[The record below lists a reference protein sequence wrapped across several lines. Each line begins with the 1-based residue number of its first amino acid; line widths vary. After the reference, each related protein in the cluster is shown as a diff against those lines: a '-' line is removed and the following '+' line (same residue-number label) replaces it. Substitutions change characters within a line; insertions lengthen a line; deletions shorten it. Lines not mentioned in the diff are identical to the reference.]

1 MEVELG
7 KSEVPALAE
16 LKDLCRHECTAERYA
31 DTVRE
36 FGWSLEHV
44 LEDMK
49 TPEMCRRALEASAE
63 LGYGHLALLHHIPFA
78 EVCMEAIRDWYGEG
92 RADLYEVASAI
103 RPEVFDGK
111 MADFL
116 VAEDGRCLSL
126 LLVHLQTP
134 ELWRKCAEHNWMSFV
149 MIPWRERSLEA
160 CLTAYLN
167 YPGMIHAHPHVVPQ
181 PVDSYCNVYSLCRLM
196 EQMTGGKFT
205 YGQMADFYGGK
216 PMAVKC
222 IEVPDGFLKDRE
234 VTFDRQKETFRIAP
248 LSQRQE
254 QKERQ
259 EPERNDAPKRRN
271 GMKI

>member
-49 TPEMCRRALEASAE
+49 TPEMCRRALEA
-63 LGYGHLALLHHIPFA
+63 
-78 EVCMEAIRDWYGEG
+78 
-92 RADLYEVASAI
+92 
-103 RPEVFDGK
+103 
-111 MADFL
+111 
-116 VAEDGRCLSL
+116 
-126 LLVHLQTP
+126 
-134 ELWRKCAEHNWMSFV
+134 
-149 MIPWRERSLEA
+149 

-181 PVDSYCNVYSLCRLM
+181 PVDSYYNVYSLCRLM
-196 EQMTGGKFT
+196 EQMTGEKFT
-205 YGQMADFYGGK
+205 CGQMADFYGGK
-216 PMAVKC
+216 RMAVKC

-234 VTFDRQKETFRIAP
+234 VLSTGRKRRSASP
-248 LSQRQE
+248 LSASGRS
-254 QKERQ
+254 RGS
-259 EPERNDAPKRRN
+259 RNSKSRN
-271 GMKI
+271 GTTHPRGATE

>member
-116 VAEDGRCLSL
+116 VAEDLSL
-126 LLVHLQTP
+126 
-134 ELWRKCAEHNWMSFV
+134 
-149 MIPWRERSLEA
+149 
-160 CLTAYLN
+160 
-167 YPGMIHAHPHVVPQ
+167 IH
-181 PVDSYCNVYSLCRLM
+181 
-196 EQMTGGKFT
+196 
-205 YGQMADFYGGK
+205 
-216 PMAVKC
+216 
-222 IEVPDGFLKDRE
+222 I
-234 VTFDRQKETFRIAP
+234 
-248 LSQRQE
+248 
-254 QKERQ
+254 
-259 EPERNDAPKRRN
+259 
-271 GMKI
+271 

>member
-1 MEVELG
+1 MELR

-16 LKDLCRHECTAERYA
+16 LKDLCRHECTAERCA
-31 DTVRE
+31 DAVRE

-44 LEDMK
+44 PEDMK
-49 TPEMCRRALEASAE
+49 TPEMCRRALAASAE

-126 LLVHLQTP
+126 LPVHLQTPERAAKAVEVSGASALLSDRVKPGLKTP
-134 ELWRKCAEHNWMSFV
+134 ELWRKCAEHSWMSFV
-149 MIPWRERSLEA
+149 MIPWRERSPEA

-196 EQMTGGKFT
+196 EQMTGGNSPT
-205 YGQMADFYGGK
+205 GRWRTSTGESRWRSSASRC
-216 PMAVKC
+216 PMV
-222 IEVPDGFLKDRE
+222 
-234 VTFDRQKETFRIAP
+234 
-248 LSQRQE
+248 S
-254 QKERQ
+254 
-259 EPERNDAPKRRN
+259 
-271 GMKI
+271 